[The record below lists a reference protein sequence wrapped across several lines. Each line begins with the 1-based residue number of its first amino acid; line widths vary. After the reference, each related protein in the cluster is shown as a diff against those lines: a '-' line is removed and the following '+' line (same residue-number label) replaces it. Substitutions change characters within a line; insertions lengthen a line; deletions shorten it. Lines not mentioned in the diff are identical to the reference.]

1 MQVQGQLTPLQVGLS
16 RHREQVVAR
25 AKENQLLG
33 EVLNTGCRP
42 NLKTPA
48 SGWAGKVI
56 QKGKEGTLD
65 TKPSDLMSSR
75 KRYKKANT

>member
-1 MQVQGQLTPLQVGLS
+1 M
-16 RHREQVVAR
+16 
-25 AKENQLLG
+25 
-33 EVLNTGCRP
+33 NTGCRP